1 MILVTLS
8 ADESIEELWEGKE
21 YRTDSETAPETI
33 EGSVDQQASDAK
45 QSHPPSLDQPNYS
58 NVPFKINN
66 NDMDS
71 ADAFFFDKIE
81 RIRQVIVETI
91 FEMKNRQRLNESF
104 IQGIDSK
111 IANMLHELK
120 ELKHWSLGNNPSIET
135 RRIHLEKEVLQ
146 LEKEKRINNLNC
158 WRDLLLL
165 KKDLREA
172 LSEYKTLMRFKE
184 ILS

>member
-1 MILVTLS
+1 MTLS
-8 ADESIEELWEGKE
+8 ADQGVKQLWSRKPYGTESGIPHEAMNS
-21 YRTDSETAPETI
+21 SEDDKI
-33 EGSVDQQASDAK
+33 SDAK
-45 QSHPPSLDQPNYS
+45 RPDLPPGDTNPLEIS
-58 NVPFKINN
+58 FKLNSDN
-66 NDMDS
+66 PESTDG
-71 ADAFFFDKIE
+71 FFLDKIE
-81 RIRQVIVETI
+81 RVTQAITETI

-111 IANMLHELK
+111 MANLLHELD
-120 ELKHWSLGNNPSIET
+120 ELKHWSLGNNASIET

-158 WRDLLLL
+158 WRDILLL

-172 LSEYKTLMRFKE
+172 LGEYKTLTRFKK

>member
-45 QSHPPSLDQPNYS
+45 LLNPPSPGEIDYS
-58 NVPFKINN
+58 ETFFKT
-66 NDMDS
+66 DKCHPES
-71 ADAFFFDKIE
+71 ADDFFLDKME
-81 RIRQVIVETI
+81 LNRQVIVETI
-91 FEMKNRQRLNESF
+91 AEIKTRQRLNSLF

-111 IANMLHELK
+111 IANMLHELDK
-120 ELKHWSLGNNPSIET
+120 LKHWSLGNNPSIET
-135 RRIHLEKEVLQ
+135 RRIHLEKEILQ
-146 LEKEKRINNLNC
+146 LEKEKRVNNLNC

-172 LSEYKTLMRFKE
+172 LGEYKTLMRFKE